1 MSLLS
6 RIRLGA
12 KVDEGYVRS
21 ALDQVFKGMARLW
34 IQVLKKGPGCGRCLA
49 QKCWAM
55 CAGDRA

>member
-34 IQVLKKGPGCGRCLA
+34 IQVLK
-49 QKCWAM
+49 
-55 CAGDRA
+55 